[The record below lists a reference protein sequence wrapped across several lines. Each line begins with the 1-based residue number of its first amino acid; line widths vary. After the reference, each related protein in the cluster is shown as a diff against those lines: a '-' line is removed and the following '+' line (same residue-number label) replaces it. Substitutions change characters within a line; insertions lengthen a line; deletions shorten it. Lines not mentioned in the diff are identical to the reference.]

1 MNTSKTTA
9 HDELT
14 MNILQDK
21 MSVETSG
28 VGVQLTF
35 EDGTTFWF
43 SARLAAVVRRA
54 IRDCERHVKKRQ
66 LF

>member
-1 MNTSKTTA
+1 MNTSKITA
-9 HDELT
+9 QNELT

-43 SARLAAVVRRA
+43 SARLAATVRRA
-54 IRDCERHVKKRQ
+54 IRDCERHVKNKKH
-66 LF
+66 F